1 MREHKEEHEYLGTNK
16 DKLTSIFS
24 MYNNQWLLMLL
35 PESFLGYN
43 SEADVLKKTFNI

>member
-1 MREHKEEHEYLGTNK
+1 
-16 DKLTSIFS
+16 
-24 MYNNQWLLMLL
+24 MLL